1 MTFTLRKYRAEDAAA
16 LAAVARSAIGAAKF
30 YTDGQKRAWAS
41 GFLDTAALDLRL
53 RSTRTL
59 VAEAGDSPVGFC
71 NLEVAFGCTACVSA
85 ELDLL
90 YVSPEHQGKGIG
102 RALVA
107 ALEEIARQSAVTVIA
122 VYASVDAKTFFEKL
136 GYTEVRENEVE
147 RDGVVLKNY
156 LMRKKV

>member
-59 VAEAGDSPVGFC
+59 VAEAGGSPVGFG
-71 NLEVAFGCTACVSA
+71 NLDVAFGCTACVSA
-85 ELDLL
+85 GLDLL
-90 YVSPEHQGKGIG
+90 YVCPDHMGQGIG

-122 VYASVDAKTFFEKL
+122 VYASVDAKPFFEGL